1 MTELRNVVSRNKLWT
16 PFCDCDKLAKGEYA
30 ALADSE
36 DDSSLDTKS
45 NNLGFTLNIKRG
57 SISEYRSECLA

>member
-1 MTELRNVVSRNKLWT
+1 MLCLEINYGLLF

-36 DDSSLDTKS
+36 DDSSLDKIS
-45 NNLGFTLNIKRG
+45 NNLGNLEHQERID
-57 SISEYRSECLA
+57 L